1 MSAATNRISTPALN
15 RSALNRKRPVR
26 RNSAKAGSAR
36 VVIVSAVFVVLFV
49 ATLLVGGHAA
59 LDPLLQAATQRQD
72 PRGAGAVVYTMPDG
86 IFCRH
91 VSFDNVTA
99 QVNEGPVERCADDFG
114 IAQARARPRQGFAWH
129 NN

>member
-1 MSAATNRISTPALN
+1 MSAATNRISTA
-15 RSALNRKRPVR
+15 AVNRKRPVR
-26 RNSAKAGSAR
+26 RNGAKAGSAR

-59 LDPLLQAATQRQD
+59 LDPLLQAATQPQD

-114 IAQARARPRQGFAWH
+114 IAQARARSRQGFAWQ